1 VLVPRLREALRARTA
16 VEWEAH
22 LGERVPCAAARPVE
36 DMFEHPQVAAEG
48 ILAEFEHEQVGRYRG
63 MAHPVHFPG
72 GPAPAPFTAPEL
84 GQDSRA
90 ILADLGYA
98 PEDIER
104 LCRDRAVIAR

>member
-1 VLVPRLREALRARTA
+1 

-48 ILAEFEHEQVGRYRG
+48 ILAEFEHGRVGRYRG

-84 GQDSRA
+84 GQHSRA
-90 ILADLGYA
+90 ILAGLGYA
-98 PEDIER
+98 PEEIER
-104 LCRDRAVIAR
+104 LCREGAVIG

>member
-1 VLVPRLREALRARTA
+1 
-16 VEWEAH
+16 
-22 LGERVPCAAARPVE
+22 
-36 DMFEHPQVAAEG
+36 
-48 ILAEFEHEQVGRYRG
+48 

-90 ILADLGYA
+90 ILAGLGYA
-98 PEDIER
+98 PEEIER